1 MDEKSTK
8 DREQL
13 GQPGQNQQRTTY
25 SKQRKSKLQ
34 QQSNFKKKKKTE
46 KRSIPKLILLKHD
59 HLTSII
65 SLLNAFLEFI
75 LSYYLCIFYMQ
86 IF

>member
-8 DREQL
+8 DIEQL

-25 SKQRKSKLQ
+25 SKQRKSRLQ
-34 QQSNFKKKKKTE
+34 QQSNFLKKITE
-46 KRSIPKLILLKHD
+46 KLPIPKLTLLKHD
-59 HLTSII
+59 HLTSIM
-65 SLLNAFLEFI
+65 SLLNAFHI
-75 LSYYLCIFYMQ
+75 IICTFYMQ